1 MPELLD
7 IVGQDSAL
15 VQLQQAIAGGRRHHA
30 YLFAGKEGTGRRT
43 TAVEF
48 AKLLLCENPS
58 ARPNAGRFAGMDDDF
73 SLRQACGQ
81 CNSCRTVLAGT
92 NPGLKLIYKELAKF
106 HDDQQVRN
114 RVMQNLSIDVVRQ
127 FLIDPAWRASA
138 GGHGKVFVVR
148 QSETM
153 SIPAQNALLKTLEEP
168 PHGVTIILICTSP
181 DELLPTTRSRC
192 QLVRFAPLPVDFVAE
207 TLTKDG
213 VAPEAARFWAA
224 MTGGSIGLSMR
235 RSDEKLYEFKKS
247 LVEQLAQPE
256 PPVGK
261 LAEMLIKAIEKL
273 ARKLRTRNKD
283 IAPSLANRQAGQ
295 IILEIISSIYHDTLI
310 LATGSAGQ
318 VVHADQP
325 DAIAAIAGRFAPSEL
340 AEILAQLARCE
351 QLLWRNVNAKL
362 FWDNVAITC
371 TSAAALEV

>member
-48 AKLLLCENPS
+48 AKLLLCENLS
-58 ARPNAGRFAGMDDDF
+58 ARPNAGRFAAMDDDF

-114 RVMQNLSIDVVRQ
+114 RVMQNLSIDVVRK

-148 QSETM
+148 GAEMM
-153 SIPAQNALLKTLEEP
+153 SVSAQNALLKTLEEP
-168 PHGVTIILICTSP
+168 PEGVTIILICTSP

-213 VAPEAARFWAA
+213 VAQSEARFWAA
-224 MTGGSIGLSMR
+224 MTGGSIGLSIR

-247 LVEQLAQPE
+247 
-256 PPVGK
+256 
-261 LAEMLIKAIEKL
+261 
-273 ARKLRTRNKD
+273 
-283 IAPSLANRQAGQ
+283 
-295 IILEIISSIYHDTLI
+295 
-310 LATGSAGQ
+310 
-318 VVHADQP
+318 
-325 DAIAAIAGRFAPSEL
+325 
-340 AEILAQLARCE
+340 
-351 QLLWRNVNAKL
+351 
-362 FWDNVAITC
+362 
-371 TSAAALEV
+371 